1 MLFDNSYNQ
10 LKKSSTGIYK
20 EKGSKFISYAFIVK
34 DENEINYYL
43 NQVKKKEHGARHF
56 CYAYVLNPDKSV
68 IKVNDDGEPSSTAG
82 RPILGQINSNNLTN
96 TLIIVVRYFGGI
108 KLGISGLIR
117 SYKNAAYNSIKNNKI
132 ISLEIKEIYTVKY
145 NYNDIDFIMKNIKKY
160 DAKIISQENNINSEI
175 TYSISINKADILK
188 KIFLDNHKI
197 NVEFI
202 KIIK

>member
-1 MLFDNSYNQ
+1 MLFENSYNQ

-34 DENEINYYL
+34 DKNEINYYL

-56 CYAYVLNPDKSV
+56 CYAYILNPDKSV

>member
-20 EKGSKFISYAFIVK
+20 EKGSKFISYAFIFK
-34 DENEINYYL
+34 DKNEINYYL

>member
-34 DENEINYYL
+34 DKNEINYYL

-56 CYAYVLNPDKSV
+56 CYAYILNPDKSV

>member
-10 LKKSSTGIYK
+10 LKKPSTGIYK

-34 DENEINYYL
+34 DKNEINYYL

-56 CYAYVLNPDKSV
+56 CYAYILNPDKSV

>member
-1 MLFDNSYNQ
+1 MLFENSYNQ

-34 DENEINYYL
+34 DKNEINYYL

-56 CYAYVLNPDKSV
+56 CYAYILNPDKSV

-188 KIFLDNHKI
+188 NIFLDNHKI

>member
-1 MLFDNSYNQ
+1 MLFENSYNQ
-10 LKKSSTGIYK
+10 LINSSTGIYK

-34 DENEINYYL
+34 DENEINYFL
-43 NQVKKKEHGARHF
+43 NQVKKKEYSARHF

-117 SYKNAAYNSIKNNKI
+117 SYKNAACDSIKNNKI
-132 ISLEIKEIYTVKY
+132 ISLEIQEIYTVKY
-145 NYNDIDFIMKNIKKY
+145 NYSDIDFIMRNIKKY

-175 TYSISINKADILK
+175 KYSISINKADILK
-188 KIFLDNHKI
+188 KIFLENHKI
-197 NVEFI
+197 KLEFI
-202 KIIK
+202 KTIK

>member
-1 MLFDNSYNQ
+1 MLFNNSYNQ

-34 DENEINYYL
+34 DKNEINYYL

-82 RPILGQINSNNLTN
+82 RPILGQINSNKLTN

>member
-10 LKKSSTGIYK
+10 LKKTSTGIYK

-34 DENEINYYL
+34 DKNEINYYL

-56 CYAYVLNPDKSV
+56 CYAYILNPDKSV

>member
-1 MLFDNSYNQ
+1 MLFENSYNQ

-34 DENEINYYL
+34 DENEINYHL

>member
-34 DENEINYYL
+34 DKNEINYYL

-117 SYKNAAYNSIKNNKI
+117 SYKNAAYNSINNNKI

>member
-34 DENEINYYL
+34 DKNEINYYL

>member
-1 MLFDNSYNQ
+1 MLFENSYNQ

-117 SYKNAAYNSIKNNKI
+117 SYKNAAYISIKNNKI

>member
-34 DENEINYYL
+34 DKNKINYYL

>member
-10 LKKSSTGIYK
+10 LKKFSTGIYK

-34 DENEINYYL
+34 DKNEINYYL

-56 CYAYVLNPDKSV
+56 CYAYILNPDKSV